1 MELTLGHVFK
11 RTAEI
16 VRANMGLLAIATGIL
31 LLPTSV
37 ANAVI
42 SRLNNPQALADGDAK
57 MIFGYVGLAFLNG
70 FVAVALYGLSQ
81 AVAMTIAVDSM
92 SGAQPTLGAAF
103 RKAFRHFWPVILAV
117 ILQTIA
123 WMAGFM
129 LCIVPGLILMAAFAL
144 AVPVAVT
151 EDVSA
156 AESLR
161 RSWELTKGRRKLIFV
176 AFLAYGMLIFATQ
189 IGLQVA
195 FLGNIYQDPQAIF
208 NVPLGT
214 WIVHQSL
221 SYIVGVCLIAVAS
234 VITAVL
240 YIEIKNEKEG
250 VDVHSLAAVFT

>member
-16 VRANMGLLAIATGIL
+16 VRANIGLLAIVTGVL

-42 SRLNNPQALADGDAK
+42 SRLNNPQVLAEGGVK
-57 MIFGYVGLAFLNG
+57 MIFGYVGLSFLNA
-70 FVAVALYGLSQ
+70 FVAVALYGLIQ

-92 SGAQPTLGAAF
+92 SGAQPTLGAAL
-103 RKAFRHFWPVILAV
+103 RKAFGHFWPVILTV
-117 ILQTIA
+117 ILQTVA

-129 LCIVPGLILMAAFAL
+129 LCIVPGLILIAALAL

-161 RSWELTKGRRKLIFV
+161 RSWGLSKGRRKLIFV
-176 AFLAYGMLIFATQ
+176 AFVAFGMLMFPVQ
-189 IGLQVA
+189 IGLQFA
-195 FLGNIYQDPQAIF
+195 FLGNPFRDPQAIF

-214 WIVHQSL
+214 WIAHQLL
-221 SYIVGVCLIAVAS
+221 SYVVGVCFIAVAS
-234 VITAVL
+234 VLTAVL

-250 VDVHSLAAVFT
+250 VDVQSLAAVFT